1 MDLTSVYIRVWYRAT
16 PFESRE
22 LDALA
27 KRIGIIT
34 MLSSSPHRKY
44 YLSKWRTA
52 GNTILNRIVFGE
64 RYWAMLTA
72 EEQLAVCAHEFIHV
86 RERDSRWK
94 LTHTGLPSVM
104 AALAVA
110 LLVYCSLGR
119 LTLVSVFLAVL
130 AWVIVLSVTSS
141 LNLGNNRRMELRCDT
156 EAAKF
161 VDPASLV
168 ASLQIADSLISPK
181 VKEGRAH
188 RRLSRSYPTI
198 EERIRAIHA
207 VGEGETGNR
216 S

>member
-1 MDLTSVYIRVWYRAT
+1 LDLTSIYIRVWYRAKS
-16 PFESRE
+16 FESRE

-27 KRIGIIT
+27 ERIGIVA
-34 MLSSSPHRKY
+34 MLSPNPSKRY
-44 YLSKWRTA
+44 FLSKWRTA

-72 EEQLAVCAHEFIHV
+72 GERLAVCAHEFIHV

-94 LTHTGLPSVM
+94 LTHTGLPSVA

-110 LLVYCSLGR
+110 IALYYALGR
-119 LTLVSVFLAVL
+119 LALVSVFLAVL
-130 AWVIVLSVTSS
+130 AWILALSVTSS

-168 ASLQIADSLISPK
+168 ASLQVADSLVSLE
-181 VKEGRAH
+181 VKEGRAY

-198 EERIRAIHA
+198 EERIRAIRA
-207 VGEGETGNR
+207 VGEGEKG